1 MKDMLIIIGAS
12 GHGKVVADIAIK
24 LNKWQSIAYF
34 DDDDSIKTCM
44 GLQVIGKTV
53 DVIKYK
59 DKAEFFIAIG
69 NNLIR
74 ERIYRELENI
84 GIETIT
90 LIHPSAIIGNDVEI
104 GLGTVV
110 MAGTV
115 INSSSRIGKACIIN
129 TSSSVDHDNL
139 IGDFVHIAPGVRL
152 AGTVKV
158 GNGSWLGIGSV
169 VSNNLSIC
177 SNCKIGAGSV
187 VTKDIPPY
195 QAWAGNPA
203 RFIKERAH

>member
-24 LNKWQSIAYF
+24 LNKWQSIVYF

-53 DVIKYK
+53 DAIKYK

-74 ERIYRELENI
+74 ERIYKELENI

-177 SNCKIGAGSV
+177 SNCKIGAGAV
-187 VTKDIPPY
+187 VVKDIEESGTYIGVPTK
-195 QAWAGNPA
+195 
-203 RFIKERAH
+203 RV

>member
-24 LNKWQSIAYF
+24 LNKWQSIVYF

-53 DVIKYK
+53 DAIKYK

-177 SNCKIGAGSV
+177 SNCKLGAGAV
-187 VTKDIPPY
+187 VVKDI
-195 QAWAGNPA
+195 
-203 RFIKERAH
+203 KESGTYIGVPVRKL

>member
-115 INSSSRIGKACIIN
+115 INSSSRIGKAWIIN
-129 TSSSVDHDNL
+129 TSSSVDHDKL

-177 SNCKIGAGSV
+177 SNCKLGAGAV
-187 VTKDIPPY
+187 VVKDIEESGTYIGVPV
-195 QAWAGNPA
+195 
-203 RFIKERAH
+203 RKL

>member
-24 LNKWQSIAYF
+24 LNKWQSIVYF

-53 DVIKYK
+53 DAIKYK

-74 ERIYRELENI
+74 ERIYKELENI

-115 INSSSRIGKACIIN
+115 INSSSRIGKSCIIN

-177 SNCKIGAGSV
+177 SNCKLGAGAV
-187 VTKDIPPY
+187 VVKDIEESGTYIGVPTK
-195 QAWAGNPA
+195 
-203 RFIKERAH
+203 RV

>member
-24 LNKWQSIAYF
+24 LNKWQSIVYF

-53 DVIKYK
+53 DAIKYK

-74 ERIYRELENI
+74 ERIYKELEKI

-115 INSSSRIGKACIIN
+115 INSSSRIGKSCIIN

-177 SNCKIGAGSV
+177 SNCKLGAGAV
-187 VTKDIPPY
+187 VVKDIEESGTYIGVPTK
-195 QAWAGNPA
+195 
-203 RFIKERAH
+203 RV